1 MSEMREECVRV
12 DLSMCVKGEQNDEGD
27 VVDMYLPRKCSAT
40 NAIIGAKDHASVQIN
55 VAKLDKDGRMT
66 GEYNTYAFCGEI
78 RGMSESDDA
87 LNRLTQLDGIL
98 HGVFHGC

>member
-1 MSEMREECVRV
+1 M
-12 DLSMCVKGEQNDEGD
+12 QNDEGD

-98 HGVFHGC
+98 HVRSAWLVSRLPSSRKTRPPRPP

>member
-1 MSEMREECVRV
+1 
-12 DLSMCVKGEQNDEGD
+12 
-27 VVDMYLPRKCSAT
+27 
-40 NAIIGAKDHASVQIN
+40 VQ
-55 VAKLDKDGRMT
+55 LDKDGRMT

-98 HGVFHGC
+98 HGYVGPASVLCAGRQSAPPCCSAASVV